1 MLTRRR
7 LLLLQLIALALS
19 AVTTV
24 LLPWSVVGEHLALTG
39 ITYGEGK
46 LLLCLLAGAALTSIY
61 TLLREIEGPRP
72 QKHPRSKSAPIS
84 QGPLWPT
91 GLLSLGAGLTATWG
105 VVDLSRAVGTIS
117 EVMALLPPGSR
128 GLLSADTSL
137 SVGPGAWLAAI
148 TAWLAFI
155 AVTTAT
161 RLDRGTG

>member
-24 LLPWSVVGEHLALTG
+24 LMPWSMVGEHLALTG

-46 LLLCLLAGAALTSIY
+46 LLLCLLAAAALTSIY

-72 QKHPRSKSAPIS
+72 QKRRRSRSTPS
-84 QGPLWPT
+84 PQGPLWPT
-91 GLLSLGAGLTATWG
+91 GLLSLGAGLTATWS
-105 VVDLSRAVGTIS
+105 VVDLSRAVGTIR
-117 EVMALLPPGSR
+117 EFMAVLPPESS
-128 GLLSADTSL
+128 GLASVGTSL
-137 SVGPGAWLAAI
+137 SVGPGAWLASI

-155 AVTTAT
+155 AVTTAA